1 MAPRLYQAAAFWLLC
16 LVVATAV
23 SAAFLPSAQSST
35 GTNQKRPWRTISV
48 ATRRSSHDRE
58 EEQLEL
64 PNTNRRRQCQD
75 DRRGFLAAV
84 AVSLSWIQTRQP
96 SSAVLASDEITVEF
110 AISDLR
116 QGLGLELADME
127 FQTNLRVVVQSV
139 APNSIAAKAGIQSN
153 WIVVALNDKSM
164 ERTNAMGVKQYLKES
179 IETSTSGSPGRGRGG
194 SIRFIFRDPTLF
206 QSKLAD
212 LSSESGPVTTVV
224 APAGDTTHRLA
235 DGRVKPGSVAT
246 SRAEDQ
252 RVTVEQ
258 LEAPRLCNRGASV
271 DDLLEISYT
280 GSVVETGQIFDGS
293 SISINGKEL
302 PGRGSDTTLYFVLGK
317 QPFGQFPASWDVGL
331 TGMCVG
337 ERRRLTVP
345 PVLGY
350 GSSGLPRRKIPP
362 NATLQ
367 YDISLISINGLATP
381 Q

>member
-1 MAPRLYQAAAFWLLC
+1 MAPRLYQTAFWLLC

-23 SAAFLPSAQSST
+23 RAAFLPNAQGST
-35 GTNQKRPWRTISV
+35 GTRTEQKRPWRTISV
-48 ATRRSSHDRE
+48 ATIRKSSHRE
-58 EEQLEL
+58 EEQLD
-64 PNTNRRRQCQD
+64 RSQCQQ

-84 AVSLSWIQTRQP
+84 AVSTFSWIQTRQP
-96 SSAVLASDEITVEF
+96 SSAALASDEISVEF
-110 AISDLR
+110 AIRDLR
-116 QGLGLELADME
+116 QGLGLELADLE
-127 FQTNLRVVVQSV
+127 FQTNLRVVVKSV
-139 APNSIAAKAGIQSN
+139 APNSIAAKAGIQTN

-164 ERTNAMGVKQYLKES
+164 ERTNAVGVQQYLKES
-179 IETSTSGSPGRGRGG
+179 MDSTSSSTDRGRG

-224 APAGDTTHRLA
+224 APAGDTTQRLS
-235 DGRVKPGSVAT
+235 DGSVKPGSVAT
-246 SRAEDQ
+246 TRVEDQ

-271 DDLLEISYT
+271 DDLLEISYS

-317 QPFGQFPASWDVGL
+317 QPFGQFPPSWDVGL

-337 ERRRLTVP
+337 ERRRLTIP